1 MVEVVKEIEV
11 ILLISVMVVLAITD
25 IKKRELPNKVLIP
38 AIVVAVLL
46 QAITLNVLNVVIGLG
61 TYIILFI
68 LYMINKKII
77 GGGDIKLL
85 CLMSLILGPMMREVL
100 IIAVGYTMI
109 LIAYYF
115 VKEKVTGKEQ
125 IVPLAVSLLA
135 SVLTNFIGGVM

>member
-1 MVEVVKEIEV
+1 MIEVVREIEV
-11 ILLISVMVVLAITD
+11 IFLMSVMVVLAITD

-46 QAITLNVLNVVIGLG
+46 QVITLNIINVVIGLV

-100 IIAVGYTMI
+100 TIAVGYTMI

-115 VKEKVTGKEQ
+115 VKEKMTGKEQ

-135 SVLTNFIGGVM
+135 SVLTNFIGGVI

>member
-1 MVEVVKEIEV
+1 MVEVVREIEV
-11 ILLISVMVVLAITD
+11 IFLISVMVVLAITD

-100 IIAVGYTMI
+100 TIAAGYTMI

-135 SVLTNFIGGVM
+135 SVLTNFIGGVI